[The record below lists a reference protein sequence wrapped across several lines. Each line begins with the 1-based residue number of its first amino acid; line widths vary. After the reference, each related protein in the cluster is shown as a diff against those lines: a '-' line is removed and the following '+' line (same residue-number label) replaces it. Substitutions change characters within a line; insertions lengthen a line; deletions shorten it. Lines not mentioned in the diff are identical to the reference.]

1 MTSTPRHF
9 ARLAKHSA
17 AFKAAED
24 DRETARLA
32 LYEAIVRHLRE
43 RNARPGKIAEHTPY
57 DRNWIGDI
65 GRNATPPVPPLKG
78 PNAVGPA
85 PKYDPAVQ
93 AAALEELDRLTADY
107 RRAEAAMAKARPL
120 IHAEIVAH
128 YEAGRGPEEIASHT
142 PYDRNWVGEIARG
155 TSTARQRTK
164 KTPAT
169 AE

>member
-9 ARLAKHSA
+9 SRLARHSA
-17 AFKAAED
+17 LFKQGED
-24 DRETARLA
+24 DKEAARVA
-32 LYEAIVRHLRE
+32 LHEAIVRHLRE

-57 DRNWIGDI
+57 DRVWIGEI
-65 GRNATPPVPPLKG
+65 GRQAGVPPLKG
-78 PNAVGPA
+78 PNATGPA

-107 RRAEAAMAKARPL
+107 RRAEAAMDKARPV
-120 IHAEIVAH
+120 IYEEIIKH
-128 YEAGRGPEEIASHT
+128 YEAGRGPEEISSHT

-155 TSTARQRTK
+155 SSSARQRK
-164 KTPAT
+164 KTPA